1 MKNMHLNKKIAVL
14 FLLGGAFLMPTSCKK
29 ELLDPAPLNSLS
41 DKTIFS
47 TPDRFLSLVNGI
59 YDNLKSGQLYGGR
72 AIVYGDIRAEE
83 FLNETGNGV
92 TGLQTWN
99 HTVVESSNEVNNL
112 WNAAYAT
119 INGCNIL
126 FIPYFLTKE
135 TLHAHK
141 MFVIFFTL

>member
-72 AIVYGDIRAEE
+72 AIVYGDIRAR
-83 FLNETGNGV
+83 GV
-92 TGLQTWN
+92 S
-99 HTVVESSNEVNNL
+99 E
-112 WNAAYAT
+112 
-119 INGCNIL
+119 
-126 FIPYFLTKE
+126 
-135 TLHAHK
+135 
-141 MFVIFFTL
+141 